1 MKTRMNHR
9 GVTLLELILA
19 IGLVA
24 IIAGAGY
31 TVLLTGVKTFNTNV
45 DNSTSQSG
53 LRSAMMQITRDAKKA
68 TAVAAGGTSL
78 TLTIGG
84 ANHTYTTFDGNLLY
98 NGKLAAQGIKS
109 LTAVFNTT
117 SKILTVTLTASDDN
131 ELSSQMYI
139 N

>member
-1 MKTRMNHR
+1 MKTHMNHK
-9 GVTLLELILA
+9 GVTLLELIIA

-45 DNSTSQSG
+45 DSSTSQSG
-53 LRSAMMQITRDAKKA
+53 LRTAMMQITRNAKKA
-68 TAVAAGGTSL
+68 TAVPAAGTSL

-84 ANHTYTTFDGNLLY
+84 AAHAYTTFDGDLY
-98 NGKLAAQGIKS
+98 YDGSLAAQGIES
-109 LTAVFNTT
+109 MSAVFNST
-117 SKILTVTLTASDDN
+117 SKILTVTLTASDGN
-131 ELSSQMYI
+131 KLSSQMYI